1 MRLFVAINFT
11 DETRDRLVGLCEK
24 LRGISSRGR
33 FTLPENLHI
42 TLIFIGECNAAHTD
56 SIKTVMDRIVY
67 APFELEI
74 DRLGCFKR
82 NGGDIWWAGIRENKM
97 LNELYKSLT
106 SELRNHRIAF
116 DDKKFNPHITLGR
129 EVSIKSQPRQIEPFT
144 EKVAKIEL
152 MKSERIAGKLTYTSI
167 HEVFMN
173 F

>member
-1 MRLFVAINFT
+1 MRLFVAVNFT
-11 DETRDRLVGLCEK
+11 DETRDKLVRLCDE
-24 LRGISSRGR
+24 LRGISNRGR

-42 TLIFIGECNAAHTD
+42 TLIFIGECNAAQAD
-56 SIKTVMDRIVY
+56 IMKSVMNMIVY

-97 LNELYKSLT
+97 LNELQKSLT

-116 DDKKFNPHITLGR
+116 DDREFNPHITLGR

-144 EKVAKIEL
+144 EKVTKIEL
-152 MKSERIAGKLTYTSI
+152 MKSERIAGKLTYTPI
-167 HEVFMN
+167 HEVLMN